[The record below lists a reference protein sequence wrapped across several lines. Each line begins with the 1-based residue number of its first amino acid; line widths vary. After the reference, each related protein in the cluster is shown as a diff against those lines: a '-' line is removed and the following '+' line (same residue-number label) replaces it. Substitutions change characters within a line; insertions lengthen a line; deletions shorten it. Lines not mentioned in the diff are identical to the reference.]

1 MSNDVAI
8 PRAPP
13 LPASKSFQRARDA
26 ANRIF
31 GYASRPPSP
40 QDERPI
46 QPSLEGRR
54 RSGRLATLGAS
65 QNATA
70 SHKTG
75 LEIKTL
81 SINESG
87 THALLGGKDIF
98 KTIRVENGVCVEEI
112 NLRAA
117 IRSNPTQ
124 ASGKPRQIYN
134 IDIADVAWAKG
145 DTGEFVAAAT
155 ESGKIIIYDLGH
167 AGLPAAQLHEH
178 YRQVHRITCNPHKGS
193 LLLSGSQDGTV
204 RLWDVR
210 DAKQPVGATKTRS
223 NVQSKSKFA
232 GTTDGVRDVKWSPTD
247 AMDFAFATDSGSVQV
262 WDMRYFNRPKVK
274 IIAHSSTCMSVDW
287 HPDGKHLASTGLD
300 HMIKVWDTSV
310 KSGRKGN
317 WEIKT
322 PYPLS
327 NARWRPA
334 CEVGSVNDDDNT
346 MRQCTQLLAAY
357 DRSHPELHVWD
368 LRRPTL
374 PFRELAPY
382 SEAPTDLLWH
392 SQDLLWTVGRDGTF
406 VQNDIQ
412 HSSIKVM
419 DRCPVNASAIS
430 PTGEI
435 ASFNMRRKIRP
446 ILRHRR
452 ASSSHAPDSTLL
464 SRSWADDSLDDSFLR
479 AHPEIVKQQQR
490 RRHSRQSSD
499 VGVPIYPARTRV
511 ISLDQV
517 FSQRRA
523 VRPVQTA
530 WRGQLPPA
538 YCTDPLV
545 FEYMAQQACL
555 TWQQGSNESENLS
568 NVDHI
573 MAPLEAFTLDRAA
586 LTDPRNSVSLVTGG
600 SAGIGLQTALLLHD
614 ISPDNRIIILDRQ
627 PPHPQQA
634 PKSFINSPR
643 VFYQSCDITSWSS
656 QRAAFAAGA
665 EKFGRIDNV
674 FVNAGIAEHGEQ
686 FFGEE
691 LDGSGQLKEPDRRT
705 YDVDLYAASDTVK
718 LAIYWLRKNGKDGKG
733 KKGGRIVMTASLA
746 GYLASA
752 GAPMYSAA
760 KHGILGLLRSLKN
773 DTATLSIALSIVAPG
788 ITLTDIVSG
797 RDPGET
803 LNAWAIRMRKL
814 GVPINDPGEI
824 ATAVVWL
831 MSLGMKGNGK
841 GLLVQAGRC
850 ADVEEGLAKGRKEWM
865 GEEMLGLFRGGRNA
879 PLFPNKL

>member
-1 MSNDVAI
+1 MSVDAAI

-13 LPASKSFQRARDA
+13 LPALKTFQRARDA

-40 QDERPI
+40 QNERPA

-54 RSGRLATLGAS
+54 GSGRLASLGAS

-98 KTIRVENGVCVEEI
+98 KTIRVEDGVCVEEI

-210 DAKQPVGATKTRS
+210 DAKQPVGATRPRS

-247 AMDFAFATDSGSVQV
+247 AMDFAFATDGGSVQV

-274 IIAHSSTCMSVDW
+274 IIAHNSTCMSVDW
-287 HPDGKHLASTGLD
+287 HPDGKHLASAGLD
-300 HMIKVWDTSV
+300 HMIKVWDTSI

-317 WEIKT
+317 WEVKT

-334 CEVGSVNDDDNT
+334 CEVGWSDDDDDNT

-357 DRSHPELHVWD
+357 DRSHPELHIWD
-368 LRRPTL
+368 VRRPAL
-374 PFRELAPY
+374 PFRELVPY
-382 SEAPTDLLWH
+382 TESPTDLLWH

-406 VQNDIQ
+406 LQNDIQ
-412 HSSIKVM
+412 HSSLKVM
-419 DRCPVNASAIS
+419 DRYPVNATAIS

-435 ASFNMRRKIRP
+435 ASFNMRRNARP
-446 ILRHRR
+446 INRQYR
-452 ASSSHAPDSTLL
+452 ASSGHAPDSALL

-479 AHPEIVKQQQR
+479 AHPEVMKQKQR
-490 RRHSRQSSD
+490 RQHSRQSSD
-499 VGVPIYPARTRV
+499 VGIPIHPTRTNV

-517 FSQRRA
+517 FGQRRA
-523 VRPVQTA
+523 VRPTQTA
-530 WRGQLPPA
+530 WRGQLPAA

-545 FEYMAQQACL
+545 F
-555 TWQQGSNESENLS
+555 
-568 NVDHI
+568 
-573 MAPLEAFTLDRAA
+573 
-586 LTDPRNSVSLVTGG
+586 
-600 SAGIGLQTALLLHD
+600 
-614 ISPDNRIIILDRQ
+614 
-627 PPHPQQA
+627 
-634 PKSFINSPR
+634 
-643 VFYQSCDITSWSS
+643 
-656 QRAAFAAGA
+656 
-665 EKFGRIDNV
+665 
-674 FVNAGIAEHGEQ
+674 
-686 FFGEE
+686 
-691 LDGSGQLKEPDRRT
+691 
-705 YDVDLYAASDTVK
+705 
-718 LAIYWLRKNGKDGKG
+718 
-733 KKGGRIVMTASLA
+733 
-746 GYLASA
+746 
-752 GAPMYSAA
+752 
-760 KHGILGLLRSLKN
+760 
-773 DTATLSIALSIVAPG
+773 
-788 ITLTDIVSG
+788 
-797 RDPGET
+797 
-803 LNAWAIRMRKL
+803 
-814 GVPINDPGEI
+814 
-824 ATAVVWL
+824 
-831 MSLGMKGNGK
+831 
-841 GLLVQAGRC
+841 
-850 ADVEEGLAKGRKEWM
+850 
-865 GEEMLGLFRGGRNA
+865 
-879 PLFPNKL
+879 